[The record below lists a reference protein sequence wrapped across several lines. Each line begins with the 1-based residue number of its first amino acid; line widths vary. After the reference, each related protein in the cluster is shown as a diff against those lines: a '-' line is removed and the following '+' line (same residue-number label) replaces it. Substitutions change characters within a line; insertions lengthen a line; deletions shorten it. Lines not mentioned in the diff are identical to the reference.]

1 MGLPAKLNYEEKEMS
16 KRKGNA
22 VSVDFILGLVFS
34 IIGSVFVIIAVCFA
48 VFQTQF
54 EKKAVETSAVI
65 TRIENYRDGQG
76 DSHHKVYI
84 SYEADGQTYES
95 ALDSYV
101 SSWYEGK
108 NIDVLVSRDN
118 PGEVR
123 ATATSWLFPLIFGLI
138 GLIFAVI
145 GIIMSVLHARKKK
158 KERWLRDNGRKIQ
171 AEVTG
176 GRVCYNYTVNNRHPF
191 QLECRYEDSG
201 YGQVYLFSSGM
212 TWLNPND
219 YIGSYVD
226 VYADS
231 SDMRRYFVDMDSL
244 KYQENSAVI
253 HDYR

>member
-1 MGLPAKLNYEEKEMS
+1 MN

-22 VSVDFILGLVFS
+22 ASADFIIGLVFS
-34 IIGSVFVIIAVCFA
+34 IIGCVFIITAVCFA
-48 VFQTQF
+48 LFQKQF

-65 TRIENYRDGQG
+65 TRIESYRDGQG
-76 DSHHKVYI
+76 DSHHNVYI

-95 ALDSYV
+95 KLDTYV
-101 SSWYEGK
+101 SNWYEGK
-108 NIDVLVSRDN
+108 TIDVLVNRDN

-123 ATATSWLFPLIFGLI
+123 AAATSWLFVLIFGLL

-145 GIIMSVLHARKKK
+145 GIIMSAVHVRKKK
-158 KERWLRDNGRKIQ
+158 KEKWLRDNGRKIQ

-176 GRVCYNYTVNNRHPF
+176 GHVCYNYTVNNRHPF
-191 QLECRYEDSG
+191 QLECRYEDTG

-212 TWLNPND
+212 TWLNPNN

-226 VYADS
+226 VYVDS
-231 SDMRRYFVDMDSL
+231 SDMSRYFVDTDSL
-244 KYQENSAVI
+244 KYQENNAVI